1 MNRLPLLAL
10 ALGLSAAVAPAAD
23 KPPPKLTWDTFDE
36 VKGRTLPTAKELGW
50 QDIPWRSDLGRAV
63 AEAAKKDV
71 PVLVW
76 AMNGDPLGC
85 T

>member
-1 MNRLPLLAL
+1 MSPVFAAVLLAL
-10 ALGLSAAVAPAAD
+10 PVAAGD
-23 KPPPKLTWDTFDE
+23 PPPQLTWDTFEAVRDQVLPKPSE
-36 VKGRTLPTAKELGW
+36 VKWR
-50 QDIPWRSDLGRAV
+50 DIPWRSDLGRAV
-63 AEAAKKDV
+63 AEAARKQV